1 LFASFVSA
9 QCPFGLP
16 GRQALLFRVRYNAAN
31 EGLSEGNCW
40 MNEALRE
47 HLTEPM
53 QLNAGGNMQSQMERD
68 LKLEVEAAGMYNRL
82 VAFARDEGDN
92 ASSKLFQRLLK
103 DEEAH
108 VDWLEAPE

>member
-1 LFASFVSA
+1 
-9 QCPFGLP
+9 
-16 GRQALLFRVRYNAAN
+16 
-31 EGLSEGNCW
+31 
-40 MNEALRE
+40 
-47 HLTEPM
+47 
-53 QLNAGGNMQSQMERD
+53 MERD